1 MENKIYDTAII
12 GSGPSALTAAIYTT
26 RGNAST
32 LIIGGEN
39 WGGQLMLT
47 TLVEN
52 FPGFPDGIQGPE
64 LMANMRKQAEKF
76 GAEFA
81 EKNAVKFELKKSPFE
96 IADSAGSIHKTK
108 TIIIATGALTQWLNV
123 PGEKELIGRGVATC
137 APCDAPF
144 YRDKIVAVV
153 GGGDSAMEAANV
165 LTKYASKVYLMHR
178 RDVFKA
184 SKAMQDKI
192 FANPKIEIL
201 WNTEVKRIIGEK
213 KVEKIEIYNNK
224 KEIIEKLQVDGIF
237 VAIGHKPDSD
247 PFKGLVEMDEK
258 GYITIPNFKFQI
270 SNAKYREEACCK
282 YPTMTSVQ
290 GVFVAGDVHDH
301 RYKQAITAAGFGCQ
315 AGLDTLAYLDESSS
329 K

>member
-12 GSGPSALTAAIYTT
+12 GSGPSALTAAVYTT

-76 GAEFA
+76 GAEFV
-81 EKNAVKFELKKSPFE
+81 EKNAVKFELKKSSFE

-153 GGGDSAMEAANV
+153 GGGDSAMEEANV

-224 KEIIEKLQVDGIF
+224 KEKIEKLQVDGIF

-258 GYITIPNFKFQI
+258 GYIKI
-270 SNAKYREEACCK
+270 SNYKLQITNEEK
-282 YPTMTSVQ
+282 KHYPTMTSVS
-290 GVFVAGDVHDH
+290 GVFVAGDVHDF

-315 AGLDTLAYLDESSS
+315 AGLDILAYLDENPS

>member
-153 GGGDSAMEAANV
+153 GGGDSAMEEANV
-165 LTKYASKVYLMHR
+165 WTKYASKVYLMHR

-258 GYITIPNFKFQI
+258 GYIKI
-270 SNAKYREEACCK
+270 SNYKLQITNEEK
-282 YPTMTSVQ
+282 KHYPTMTSVQ
-290 GVFVAGDVHDH
+290 GGFVAGDVHDF

-315 AGLDTLAYLDESSS
+315 AGLEILAYLDENPS